1 MKKYLSLLVCS
12 LLSAASMAQD
22 VKVWETTRDGQ
33 SRVALSSQVYS
44 FSDKPTDRCV
54 PITVDDRQHF
64 QKMRGF
70 GYALTGGSAELMMA
84 MSSDARHDLI
94 LSLFGHG
101 EGQAG
106 ISYIRLTVGASDMN
120 SFVFSYD
127 DMPRDM
133 SDWDLKN
140 FSLAQDMNDVV
151 PVMREIL
158 AVNPDIE
165 ILASPWSAPTWMK
178 TNNDVQ
184 GGKLRKECYDVYA
197 RYFVRYIQEM
207 AKQGITISALTI
219 QNEPLNSRNT
229 PSMAW
234 TPQEQAEF
242 IADYLGPQF
251 RKNGISTEIVLFD
264 HNCDRPDYPLTILS
278 NPKVSQYASGVA
290 FHQYMGDHSGMTT
303 VHKMRPDK
311 DIFFTEQMI
320 IDRSGSATATIA
332 PVVER
337 VVVNVVRNWSCNVIL
352 WNLAADAD
360 AGPHTDNGG
369 CPFCHG
375 AVTIIGNRWHR
386 NIAFYGL
393 SHASEFVPAG
403 SYRISSTS
411 PTDSG
416 TILFEDEQSVGTMR
430 AVEYE
435 HSGVLPN
442 VAFETPDGRI
452 VLVVSNTHSSSES
465 VWVRYHGKY
474 CEIPLASGS
483 VITLEWNK

>member
-1 MKKYLSLLVCS
+1 MKRILMFAAVMLPLL
-12 LLSAASMAQD
+12 AAAQK
-22 VKVWETTRDGQ
+22 VRVWETTADGNKI
-33 SRVALSSQVYS
+33 LSLRQDKYA
-44 FSDKPTDRCV
+44 FSDARTDRKV
-54 PITVDDRQHF
+54 PITIDERQHF
-64 QKMRGF
+64 QRMRGF
-70 GYALTGGSAELMMA
+70 GYALTGGSAELMMC
-84 MSSDARHDLI
+84 MSAEARHELI
-94 LSLFGHG
+94 LSLFGKD

-127 DMPRDM
+127 DMPKGKT
-133 SDWDLKN
+133 DWDLKH
-140 FSLAQDMNDVV
+140 FSLSQDLNDVV
-151 PVMREIL
+151 PVMKEIL

-184 GGKLRKECYDVYA
+184 GGKLMKECYDVYA
-197 RYFVRYIQEM
+197 RYFVKFIQAM
-207 AKQGITISALTI
+207 AKEGIKISALTI

-242 IADYLGPQF
+242 IGKHLGPQF
-251 RKNGISTEIVLFD
+251 EKNGIKTEIVLFD
-264 HNCDRPDYPLTILS
+264 HNCDRPDYPLTILADS
-278 NPKVSQYASGVA
+278 KASQYASGVA

-303 VHKMRPDK
+303 VHDMRPDK

-320 IDRSGSATATIA
+320 IDRSGNATATIA

-337 VVVNVVRNWSCNVIL
+337 VVVNVVRNWSTNVIL
-352 WNLAADAD
+352 WNLAADTD

-375 AVTIIGNRWHR
+375 AITIAGDNWHK

-393 SHASEFVPAG
+393 AHATEFVPAG
-403 SYRISSTS
+403 AYRISSTS
-411 PTDSG
+411 AADKG
-416 TILFEDEQSVGTMR
+416 TILFEDEQAPGTMR
-430 AVEYE
+430 AVDYE

-452 VLVVSNTHSSSES
+452 VLVVANTRSSAES
-465 VWVRYHGKY
+465 VWVRYHGRC
-474 CEIPLASGS
+474 CEIPVAVGS
-483 VITLEWNK
+483 VVTVEWNR

>member
-1 MKKYLSLLVCS
+1 MKRILLFAALVLP
-12 LLSAASMAQD
+12 LLASAQE
-22 VKVWETTRDGQ
+22 VRVWETSADGKKI
-33 SRVALSSQVYS
+33 LSLRQEDYA
-44 FSDKPTDRCV
+44 FSDARTDRKV
-54 PITVDDRQHF
+54 PITIDERQHY
-64 QKMRGF
+64 QRMRGF
-70 GYALTGGSAELMMA
+70 GYALTGGSAELMMG
-84 MSSDARHDLI
+84 MSAEARHELI
-94 LSLFGHG
+94 LSLFGKG

-127 DMPRDM
+127 DMPKGKT
-133 SDWDLKN
+133 DWDLKY
-140 FSLAQDMNDVV
+140 FSLSQDLNDVV
-151 PVMREIL
+151 PVMKEIL

-184 GGKLRKECYDVYA
+184 GGKLMKECYDVYA
-197 RYFVRYIQEM
+197 RYFVKYIQAM
-207 AKQGITISALTI
+207 AKEGINISALTI

-242 IADYLGPQF
+242 IGKHLGPQF
-251 RKNGISTEIVLFD
+251 EKNNIKTEIVLFD
-264 HNCDRPDYPLTILS
+264 HNCDRPDYPLTILADS
-278 NPKVSQYASGVA
+278 KASQYASGVA

-303 VHKMRPDK
+303 VHDMRPDK

-320 IDRSGSATATIA
+320 IDRTGNATATIA

-337 VVVNVVRNWSCNVIL
+337 VVVNVVRNWSTNVVL
-352 WNLAADAD
+352 WNLAADTD

-375 AVTIIGNRWHR
+375 AITIAGDNWHK

-393 SHASEFVPAG
+393 AHATEFVPAG

-411 PTDSG
+411 PADKG
-416 TILFEDEQSVGTMR
+416 TILFEDEQSPGTMR
-430 AVEYE
+430 AVDYE

-452 VLVVSNTHSSSES
+452 VLVVANTRSSAET
-465 VWVRYHGKY
+465 VWVRYRGRC
-474 CEIPLASGS
+474 CEIPVSSGS
-483 VITLEWNK
+483 VVTVEWNR